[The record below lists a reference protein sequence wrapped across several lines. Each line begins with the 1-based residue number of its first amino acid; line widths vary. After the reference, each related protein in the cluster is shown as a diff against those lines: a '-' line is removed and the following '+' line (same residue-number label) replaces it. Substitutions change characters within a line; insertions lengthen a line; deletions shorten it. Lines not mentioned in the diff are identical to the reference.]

1 MGFNS
6 FFKVPNY
13 KSNAIDFSLL
23 LLRVVSGGFML
34 THGYGKM
41 VKLFAGDFTFA
52 DPLGIGVE
60 LSLGLTVFAEIFCA
74 LFLLLG
80 LFTRFVSIPLMIT
93 MIVAVF
99 IVHAEHDFGKK
110 ELGLFY
116 LASYFILFISGPGR
130 FSIDSNMFKSR

>member
-1 MGFNS
+1 MRFNT
-6 FFKVPNY
+6 FFRLPNH
-13 KSNAIDFSLL
+13 KSSAIDFSLF

-41 VKLFAGDFTFA
+41 IKLFDGDFTFA

-99 IVHAEHDFGKK
+99 IIHASHDFGKK

-116 LASYFILFISGPGR
+116 LTSYFILFISGPGK
-130 FSIDSNMFKSR
+130 FSIDAKMFKDR

>member
-1 MGFNS
+1 MALTS
-6 FFKVPNY
+6 FFRVPNY
-13 KSNAIDFSLL
+13 KSKAIDFSLF

-41 VKLFAGDFTFA
+41 VTLFSGDFSFA

-74 LFLLLG
+74 LFLVLG

-99 IVHAEHDFGKK
+99 IVHAGQDFSNK

-116 LASYFILFISGPGR
+116 LTSYFILFISGPGK
-130 FSIDSNMFKSR
+130 FSIDANMFKDR

>member
-1 MGFNS
+1 
-6 FFKVPNY
+6 
-13 KSNAIDFSLL
+13 
-23 LLRVVSGGFML
+23 ML